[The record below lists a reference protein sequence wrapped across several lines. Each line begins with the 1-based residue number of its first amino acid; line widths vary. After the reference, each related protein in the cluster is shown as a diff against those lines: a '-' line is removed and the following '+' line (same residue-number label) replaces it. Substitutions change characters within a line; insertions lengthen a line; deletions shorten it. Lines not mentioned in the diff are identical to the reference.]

1 MDSTRTLIFVICA
14 FILGVA
20 LIMGKNSVPP
30 SFRRWMALTAII
42 IILIAFVLIV
52 ISFINMGS

>member
-1 MDSTRTLIFVICA
+1 MDSNSTLIFIICA
-14 FILGVA
+14 FALGVA

-42 IILIAFVLIV
+42 MILTSFVLILF
-52 ISFINMGS
+52 SFITMGF